1 MGTEHHGLS
10 HTANLPRVLG
20 MLCTSARAL
29 CVLQIPSVAWAL
41 NANQMLRWLLVVC
54 CAMNRNCAKALPFK
68 RIPNTKWT
76 QTPGTPNSW
85 AHCK

>member
-1 MGTEHHGLS
+1 
-10 HTANLPRVLG
+10 
-20 MLCTSARAL
+20 
-29 CVLQIPSVAWAL
+29 
-41 NANQMLRWLLVVC
+41 
-54 CAMNRNCAKALPFK
+54 MNRNCAKALPFK